1 MLVLM
6 KKAASIELA
15 QAVSAVVETQRAH
28 ADAITSNSFLSVW
41 EAAQWIHTCEFDL
54 AGLAFMQN
62 SLDEH
67 GVYIF
72 TGCQHVVHLTEEEK
86 QWNLELRQQAG
97 TDT

>member
-1 MLVLM
+1 
-6 KKAASIELA
+6 
-15 QAVSAVVETQRAH
+15 
-28 ADAITSNSFLSVW
+28 
-41 EAAQWIHTCEFDL
+41 
-54 AGLAFMQN
+54 MQN

-97 TDT
+97 TDTEIDTADEVNRAYKA